1 MFYGTFCLHK
11 KRADE
16 ILRSAGLQLPLE
28 NTFINSD
35 NSIAYSA
42 ENVKTYGG
50 NLDNFAKIEYN
61 NTSSR
66 KPAEQTVR
74 TVERPDETL

>member
-1 MFYGTFCLHK
+1 MFYGTFYLHK

-16 ILRSAGLQLPLE
+16 MLRSAGLQLPLE

-50 NLDNFAKIEYN
+50 NLDNFAKNRI
-61 NTSSR
+61 
-66 KPAEQTVR
+66 
-74 TVERPDETL
+74 

>member
-1 MFYGTFCLHK
+1 M
-11 KRADE
+11 
-16 ILRSAGLQLPLE
+16 LRSAGLQLPLE

-50 NLDNFAKIEYN
+50 NLDNFAKSNIIIPAAEN
-61 NTSSR
+61 LLSR
-66 KPAEQTVR
+66 Q
-74 TVERPDETL
+74 

>member
-1 MFYGTFCLHK
+1 MHK

-16 ILRSAGLQLPLE
+16 MLRSAGLQLPLE

-50 NLDNFAKIEYN
+50 NLDNFAKSNIIIPAAEN
-61 NTSSR
+61 LLSR
-66 KPAEQTVR
+66 Q
-74 TVERPDETL
+74 

>member
-1 MFYGTFCLHK
+1 M
-11 KRADE
+11 
-16 ILRSAGLQLPLE
+16 LRSAGLQLPLE

-50 NLDNFAKIEYN
+50 NLDNFAEIEYN

-66 KPAEQTVR
+66 KPAEQTMR
-74 TVERPDETL
+74 TVERSDET